1 MGDFEKKISCKR
13 LSEEKI
19 AWRANVIEK
28 NSCTAVRKKKN
39 VAKLFHHSGGL
50 YKSQQNC
57 NHSLPLLPLNS
68 GFGDAAELLLHMCN
82 ALLAY
87 HKQ

>member
-1 MGDFEKKISCKR
+1 MILKKNF
-13 LSEEKI
+13 LQ
-19 AWRANVIEK
+19 ALVG
-28 NSCTAVRKKKN
+28 RKHCMQNKCNGNKFYHCFKKEKN

-57 NHSLPLLPLNS
+57 NHSTPLLPLNS
-68 GFGDAAELLLHMCN
+68 GFGDAAEVLLRIC
-82 ALLAY
+82 ALLPY